1 MKKILFIVL
10 LVVAS
15 LTVNAQVNFMGIP
28 VDGTATEMI
37 QQLKKKGFQEMTEK
51 FEMEGKQLP
60 ILKGTFNGT
69 QVHLFV
75 CTNHKKV
82 YRIYLAETKT
92 HDESSIILEFNTW
105 FSQFYNNK
113 KYVLIGGEKISLNED
128 ISYEMTCH
136 NKLYDA
142 YFYQIVSNSMI
153 EDNTV
158 WFRIAEYYGEYYLT
172 IYYDNEINKANGEDL

>member
-1 MKKILFIVL
+1 MKKILFIAF

-37 QQLKKKGFQEMTEK
+37 QQLKKKGFQETAEK

-60 ILKGTFNGT
+60 LLKGTFNGT

-82 YRIYLAETKT
+82 YRIYLAETRT
-92 HDESSIILEFNTW
+92 HDKSSIILEFNTW
-105 FSQFYNNK
+105 FRQFYNNK
-113 KYVLIGGEKISLNED
+113 KYVLVEGEKIPQNED
-128 ISYEMTCH
+128 VSYEMTHH

-142 YFYQIVSNSMI
+142 YFYQIVPDGIIGGNV
-153 EDNTV
+153 V